1 MMPNQEVSKPSVQYW
16 RLIPFTL
23 DVLLFPLLTAGMLV
37 IALLAL
43 GLGAVSIPPDE
54 ILRIIA
60 RKLQFWN
67 PENTASLNDTVIWTV
82 RLPRVLFGICT
93 GAGLAI
99 SGAALQGLFRNPL
112 ADPGLVG
119 ISSGAA
125 VSAVAVLFLLNL
137 WYGIEGFSIQIYAL
151 PIAAFA
157 GALLTTGFVYRIGTR
172 NGRTDI
178 TMVLLAGIAV
188 NALMGSGIGLM
199 IYASD
204 DQQVRSMMFWM
215 LGSLGGVLWQ
225 TLLPALLFLTLPLFF
240 LYRLAKPLN
249 LYLLGESEAGHLGIS
264 VQQLKLRVITCVALL
279 VGTSVAL
286 GGMIGFIGLVIPHIL
301 RLLIGPD
308 HRRLLPAS
316 ALLGASVLLLAD
328 LVSRLI
334 LALRNCPSVW

>member
-125 VSAVAVLFLLNL
+125 VSAVAVPFLLNL

-151 PIAAFA
+151 PISICRRSAD
-157 GALLTTGFVYRIGTR
+157 YRFCVPHGTR

-188 NALMGSGIGLM
+188 NALMGRESG
-199 IYASD
+199 
-204 DQQVRSMMFWM
+204 
-215 LGSLGGVLWQ
+215 
-225 TLLPALLFLTLPLFF
+225 
-240 LYRLAKPLN
+240 
-249 LYLLGESEAGHLGIS
+249 
-264 VQQLKLRVITCVALL
+264 
-279 VGTSVAL
+279 
-286 GGMIGFIGLVIPHIL
+286 
-301 RLLIGPD
+301 
-308 HRRLLPAS
+308 
-316 ALLGASVLLLAD
+316 
-328 LVSRLI
+328 
-334 LALRNCPSVW
+334 